1 MSKHSFKSWI
11 LATRPWSFPASA
23 MPVLAT
29 LAYLNWM
36 GVSVNWLIGLWAIV
50 NIIVFHAA
58 GNTLSDYFDYI
69 KGVDSNDTIGGMSL
83 TSGEFQPKEIRT
95 LSLVLLVI
103 ASASGI
109 AIVAATGLPTLYIG
123 IAGFLLT
130 VLYPWL
136 KYHAL
141 GDIDIFLTYSL
152 LPILGTSFVATGN
165 FHLQALWLALPI
177 GLITVGILHSN
188 NARDIEH
195 DRRANIKTFAML
207 VGEKVS
213 AIIYCAEVIIP
224 FIWIAGGCIAGLFPW
239 WSLLV
244 LPALKPAIDNAG
256 KAMRFPKE
264 GAEQLWGVDEMTAKL
279 QLIFSLLLT
288 LSLFIATYIR

>member
-11 LATRPWSFPASA
+11 LATRPWSFPAST

-29 LAYLNWM
+29 LAYLHWM

-109 AIVAATGLPTLYIG
+109 AIVATTGLPTLYIG

-244 LPALKPAIDNAG
+244 LPALKPAIDNAS

-288 LSLFIATYIR
+288 LSLFIATYTR